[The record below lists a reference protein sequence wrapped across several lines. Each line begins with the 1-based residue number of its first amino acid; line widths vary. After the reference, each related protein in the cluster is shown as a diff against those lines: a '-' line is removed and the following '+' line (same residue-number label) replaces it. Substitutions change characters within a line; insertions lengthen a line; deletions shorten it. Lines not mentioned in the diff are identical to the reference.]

1 MIYFQG
7 NIRVSLNHYSTAI
20 SICGSYSNFMQPR
33 RRRRSMLDSFWD
45 PCNLPVGLL
54 STFTSYISLG
64 SPHGCVCTVWQCN
77 QSRKEIKY
85 PGGTKHRAQ
94 MIHCNLRIHLHQLLH
109 LHLHLL
115 LLYLMLQ
122 FTLNLARCTLQAN
135 FTLFITSFVVIIQ
148 VQFLSVFLYFLESFW
163 AQGNIQQK
171 LNASFGGLLIDFY
184 HSVVDSF
191 CMQWFCKTFW
201 L

>member
-7 NIRVSLNHYSTAI
+7 NIRVSLNHYNDLSNIHLWFLQQFHATTKEEEKHAW
-20 SICGSYSNFMQPR
+20 CSY
-33 RRRRSMLDSFWD
+33 WE

-54 STFTSYISLG
+54 STFTSYINLG

-77 QSRKEIKY
+77 QNRKEIKY

-94 MIHCNLRIHLHQLLH
+94 MITSTYIFISFSTYICIYSFIF
-109 LHLHLL
+109 
-115 LLYLMLQ
+115 LYLMLQ
-122 FTLNLARCTLQAN
+122 FTLNLARCKLQAN
-135 FTLFITSFVVIIQ
+135 FTFFITSFVIIQ
-148 VQFLSVFLYFLESFW
+148 VVLSAIFLYFLEVFL

-171 LNASFGGLLIDFY
+171 LIASFVGHLIDFY

-191 CMQWFCKTFW
+191 CM
-201 L
+201 